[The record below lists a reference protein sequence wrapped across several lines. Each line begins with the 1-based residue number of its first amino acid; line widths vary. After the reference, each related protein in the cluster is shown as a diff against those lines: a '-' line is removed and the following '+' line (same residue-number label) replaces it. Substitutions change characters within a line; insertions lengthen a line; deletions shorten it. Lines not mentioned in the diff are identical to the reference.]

1 MRFRKLRIAWSV
13 VWGTIFFTMLVG
25 RLKEL
30 FGGIHYPTMPSDIL
44 IALTALLAIAPIK
57 GTGVRFSLRTL
68 LIVTTMVAVALGLAV
83 YTFKKPAS
91 SRLPAGYL
99 CCQRTWPR
107 GRRLSG
113 FQLLQPSPATPPA
126 PRGGLFHAR

>member
-44 IALTALLAIAPIK
+44 IALT
-57 GTGVRFSLRTL
+57 V
-68 LIVTTMVAVALGLAV
+68 
-83 YTFKKPAS
+83 
-91 SRLPAGYL
+91 
-99 CCQRTWPR
+99 
-107 GRRLSG
+107 RRLRALEFGSA
-113 FQLLQPSPATPPA
+113 SE
-126 PRGGLFHAR
+126 RC